1 MKIPSQDRQIWQ
13 ESAGTSYLELVSSET
28 PVRKGC
34 QPRLE
39 MTGDRDLASNG
50 ESSFS
55 VKKGQVPE
63 LDGVMVVQ
71 RDRGTQGY
79 ILRNS

>member
-1 MKIPSQDRQIWQ
+1 
-13 ESAGTSYLELVSSET
+13 
-28 PVRKGC
+28 
-34 QPRLE
+34 

-55 VKKGQVPE
+55 VKKGQVLE

-71 RDRGTQGY
+71 RDRGTQGHV
-79 ILRNS
+79 LRNS